1 MKVVSG
7 EQYQNKIKSKKHFTV
22 RTVRKSSPRSII
34 FKHTFSTTTP
44 FKKEEL
50 AAILKFGAEELFKE
64 AEEDDEEPQ
73 VDIDDILNRAETR
86 EADQTTMGDELLSQF
101 KVVSFDNLEEDDPP
115 PSVQVDDTGQL
126 LTFVLYILGIQFS
139 CA

>member
-1 MKVVSG
+1 MQSD
-7 EQYQNKIKSKKHFTV
+7 
-22 RTVRKSSPRSII
+22 II
-34 FKHTFSTTTP
+34 YWHYSTTTP

-64 AEEDDEEPQ
+64 NEDDEEEPT

-86 EADQTTMGDELLSQF
+86 ESEQATVGDELLSQF

-115 PSVQVDDTGQL
+115 ASVQPEDTGKC
-126 LTFVLYILGIQFS
+126 FS
-139 CA
+139 QTIAKTAYAFQME